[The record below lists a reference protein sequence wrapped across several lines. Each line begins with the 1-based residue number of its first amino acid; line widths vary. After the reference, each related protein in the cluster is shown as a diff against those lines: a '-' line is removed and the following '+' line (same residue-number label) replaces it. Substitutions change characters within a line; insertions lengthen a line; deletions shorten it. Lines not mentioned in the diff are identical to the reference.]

1 MVGALCGCWFRLGGA
16 RRLIPFGPTVVQT
29 SMSRSQVALLGLGLL
44 LIFLLYVG
52 LPGPPEQNSWF
63 WGDPNVTVLA
73 GLTPGNS
80 PIFYR
85 EVLPL
90 NPAHR
95 VEVVLLHGK
104 AFNSHTWEQLGTL
117 QLLSQR
123 GYRAVALDLPD
134 SNPYPV
140 WRAGPHPGSRVTA
153 AAPPPAQPLCG
164 EATQRGPCLLPP
176 QAARLPPCPACLP

>member
-95 VEVVLLHGK
+95 
-104 AFNSHTWEQLGTL
+104 FWELGTFKGGKH
-117 QLLSQR
+117 R
-123 GYRAVALDLPD
+123 GRAGSIAGAGAAGPGD